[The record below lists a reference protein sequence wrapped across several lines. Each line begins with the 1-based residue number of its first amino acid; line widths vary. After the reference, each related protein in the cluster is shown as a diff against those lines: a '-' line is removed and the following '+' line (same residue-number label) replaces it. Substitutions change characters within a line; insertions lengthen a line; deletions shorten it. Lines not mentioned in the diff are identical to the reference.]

1 EAVGGGIGKRYKAV
15 QEARGRH
22 RQADA
27 GLLGEEAGRGS
38 GVAGVA
44 LMAEAD
50 VADARCL
57 RETSQIGDRDSDDPV
72 DGVDVVELERVDNQM
87 DPIGER
93 TRLLRLGG
101 VLYLR
106 VRQGS
111 NGHGLGPSWL
121 FALIPL

>member
-1 EAVGGGIGKRYKAV
+1 MPGFLVRKPAA
-15 QEARGRH
+15 A
-22 RQADA
+22 AA
-27 GLLGEEAGRGS
+27 WPAS
-38 GVAGVA
+38 
-44 LMAEAD
+44 
-50 VADARCL
+50 
-57 RETSQIGDRDSDDPV
+57 SQIGDRDSDDPV

-93 TRLLRLGG
+93 ARLLRLGG

-111 NGHGLGPSWL
+111 NGHDVGPSWL